1 MEKCKICGTKKFMEG
16 TCTKK
21 VTCEDLKLIYNNGK
35 HLDYPKEKDTS
46 GSPFKFSD
54 KRIRFYTGEVIEGWH
69 EWYWVYYE
77 KDVKEF
83 IKNLKEE
90 FVGYGEYESDITWFI
105 DKLAGKD
112 LI

>member
-35 HLDYPKEKDTS
+35 PLDYPKEKDTS
-46 GSPFKFSD
+46 GSPLNLSD
-54 KRIRFYTGEVIEGWH
+54 KRELKKYGMSWIYPEN
-69 EWYWVYYE
+69 
-77 KDVKEF
+77 DVKQF
-83 IKNLKEE
+83 IKDLKKEMCKYVICKPE
-90 FVGYGEYESDITWFI
+90 DKCTNCDKI
-105 DKLAGKD
+105 DKIFGKE